1 MKRIIALISVMALL
15 TGISGCSTAVSAAN
29 LMDGI
34 PANDTG
40 TAEISD
46 SSAAAVC
53 DFSVRL
59 FAESF
64 EDGKNTLISP
74 YSVLNAMAMTANGAE
89 GNTLSQ
95 MESTFGL
102 NRDELNAF
110 MRDYNAALPSDE
122 KCRFHSANSIWFKD
136 SEELVI
142 ERDFLQA
149 NADYYGA
156 GAYKSPFNDT
166 TVKDINNWVSL
177 NTDGMIKNILDE
189 IPDDAAAYLVNALSF
204 DAEWSSVYDKDR
216 IEKNKDFTKEDGTK
230 QKTELMYS
238 TESGYLSDE
247 SASGFLKPYKGGKY
261 AFAALLPNKGVTV
274 SEYISTLTGEHLR
287 DMLQNT
293 ESAKVYAAIPKFKTE
308 YNIEMKDALSD
319 LGITDAFDFNKSDF
333 SAMGHSTNPDENL
346 FISRVLH
353 KTYIEVDEKG
363 TKAGAAAMV
372 EMRFGSAAPSEEIK
386 SYTVHLDRPFVYMI
400 FDTENNI
407 PVFIGT
413 VMDME

>member
-15 TGISGCSTAVSAAN
+15 VGISGCSTAVAAAN

-46 SSAAAVC
+46 TSAAAVC

-74 YSVLNAMAMTANGAE
+74 YSVLNAMAMTANGAK
-89 GNTLSQ
+89 GDTLSQ
-95 MESTFGL
+95 IEQAFGL
-102 NRDELNAF
+102 NMDELNEF
-110 MRDYNAALPSDE
+110 MRGYKTALPSDE

-136 SEELVI
+136 SDELVI

-156 GAYKSPFNDT
+156 GAYKSPFDSST
-166 TVKDINNWVSL
+166 IKDINNWVSL
-177 NTDGMIKNILDE
+177 NTDGMIKNIVDE
-189 IPDDAAAYLVNALSF
+189 IPEDGAAYLVNALSF
-204 DAEWSSVYDKDR
+204 DAEWEDIYRKDE
-216 IEKNKDFTKEDGTK
+216 IEKNRDFTKEDGTK
-230 QKTELMYS
+230 QKADLMYS
-238 TESGYLSDE
+238 TEGRYLSDE
-247 SASGFLKPYKGGKY
+247 SASGFVKPYKGGKY
-261 AFAALLPNKGVTV
+261 AFAALLPNEGVTV
-274 SEYISTLTGEHLR
+274 SEYIGTLTGEHLR
-287 DMLQNT
+287 DMLQNS
-293 ESAKVYAAIPKFKTE
+293 EQIIVYTALPKFKTE
-308 YNIEMKDALSD
+308 YDTEMSGMLSAM
-319 LGITDAFDFNKSDF
+319 GITDAFDWSKADF
-333 SAMGHSTNPDENL
+333 TAMGHSTKPDENL

-353 KTYIEVDEKG
+353 KTFIEVDEKG
-363 TKAGAAAMV
+363 TKAGAAAVV
-372 EMRFGSAAPSEEIK
+372 EMLSGSAAPSEEPH
-386 SYTVHLDRPFVYMI
+386 TVYLDRPFVYMI
-400 FDTENNI
+400 IDTENNI